1 MSKYKK
7 NLNKMVMFNKLMPS
21 GTTKGSVAPNVMNQ
35 PDDNDLTDEN
45 DYDFVADGGEHPVI
59 KKILKKKK
67 ESASL
72 NDDSDEEYDNEDF
85 EQEEDEEDEAPV
97 TRKPPKKKKAPQK
110 KYDYDEYEDDDNYED
125 DDDDEVP
132 VKRNAPKKK
141 KTPQKNYDYDEYEDD
156 DDDNVEEQEFSV
168 SRKPPKKKKVPQ
180 KRYDYDEYE
189 DDDDDDVEEQEF
201 SVSRKPVQKKKAPQI
216 QDYEE
221 KSNNTQVEKNNNE
234 NEIVVMNIY
243 EKVIDMKLD
252 DAIAKFNCCNCQF
265 CRNNIIVAT
274 LNNLEPKYVVA
285 QRKELKQLAENT
297 EQSNVTKFLMK
308 SILQVKTKG
317 HKK

>member
-1 MSKYKK
+1 
-7 NLNKMVMFNKLMPS
+7 MVMFNKLMPS

-156 DDDNVEEQEFSV
+156 DDD
-168 SRKPPKKKKVPQ
+168 
-180 KRYDYDEYE
+180 
-189 DDDDDDVEEQEF
+189 DVEEQEF